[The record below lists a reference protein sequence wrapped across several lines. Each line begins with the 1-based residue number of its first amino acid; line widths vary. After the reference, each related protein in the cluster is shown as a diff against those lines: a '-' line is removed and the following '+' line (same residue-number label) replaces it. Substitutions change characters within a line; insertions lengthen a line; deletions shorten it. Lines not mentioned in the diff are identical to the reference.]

1 MATKAELAAE
11 LDERGVDYPD
21 GASKAELAAL
31 VASGE
36 ALADADAPEAED
48 APVEEAPFDPTAALA
63 ELDEPTDPL
72 PGVPVEAEEG
82 IHAPLGEPQPREE
95 APTDEVGVDPVVARG
110 PLEPTPA
117 ETVVHSVSTGRPE
130 DGVPPIKD
138 GA

>member
-1 MATKAELAAE
+1 MTKSRAQVAAE
-11 LDERGVDYPD
+11 K
-21 GASKAELAAL
+21 KA
-31 VASGE
+31 
-36 ALADADAPEAED
+36 ADAEAVPVVDEGQPVEPEVEEPDAPEVED